1 MAALV
6 TPGHNRLIGRFE
18 VTGDIPTQLQRL
30 IRASAN
36 ARNASL
42 GSRSLAEHVA
52 LSAMNSASPATPSL
66 KKRGLHPRNRHV
78 AGYDFPGLVES
89 CPPLAPFVRPSPAG
103 TPTIDFADPAAVM
116 TLNQALLKRD
126 YGVGH
131 WDLPRGYLCPPIPGR
146 ADYIHHLADLLSE
159 SGSKAIPRGR
169 KVVVLDLGV
178 GANCVYP
185 IIGASEYGWSFV
197 GTDIDPIA
205 VAWARQIIA
214 ANSKLAELVE
224 CRLQPSALDLF
235 RSVVKPRERF
245 AASICNPPFHAS
257 PEQAAAGAL
266 RKARNLRGRKVTKP
280 VLNFAGRNHEL
291 WCEGG
296 ESGFILRLI
305 AQSAEQ
311 PGLCAWFTTLVSK
324 RETLP
329 ALYRALTA
337 VKATDVRTIDISHGQ
352 KNSRIL
358 AWRFTPRHA

>member
-1 MAALV
+1 MTPSCDPTPNPRLSQREKRIAWLAL
-6 TPGHNRLIGRFE
+6 
-18 VTGDIPTQLQRL
+18 
-30 IRASAN
+30 A
-36 ARNASL
+36 L
-42 GSRSLAEHVA
+42 GSRCVI
-52 LSAMNSASPATPSL
+52 AMSSASPATPSF

-89 CPPLAPFVRPSPAG
+89 CPPLAPFVRPSPVG
-103 TPTIDFADPAAVM
+103 TPTVDFADPAAVM

-126 YGVGH
+126 YGVAH

-146 ADYIHHLADLLSE
+146 ADYVHHLADLLSE
-159 SGSKAIPRGR
+159 SGSKPIPRGR
-169 KVVVLDLGV
+169 KIVVLDLGV

-185 IIGASEYGWSFV
+185 ILGASEYGWGFV

-214 ANSKLAELVE
+214 ANPKLADLVE

-235 RSVVKPRERF
+235 RGVVKTRERF

-257 PEQAAAGAL
+257 PEEAAAGAL
-266 RKARNLRGRKVTKP
+266 RKARNLRGKKVTKP

-296 ESGFILRLI
+296 ESGFIRRMI

-311 PGLCAWFTTLVSK
+311 PALCGWFTTLVSK

-329 ALYRALTA
+329 ALHRALTA
-337 VKATDVRTIDISHGQ
+337 AKATEVRTIDVSHGQ

-358 AWRFTPRHA
+358 AWKFSSLRA